1 MVQIIAERT
10 ERWSEWPFVI
20 SGQTAQT
27 MIVVQKP
34 GKKNFIRRV

>member
-20 SGQTAQT
+20 SG
-27 MIVVQKP
+27 
-34 GKKNFIRRV
+34 